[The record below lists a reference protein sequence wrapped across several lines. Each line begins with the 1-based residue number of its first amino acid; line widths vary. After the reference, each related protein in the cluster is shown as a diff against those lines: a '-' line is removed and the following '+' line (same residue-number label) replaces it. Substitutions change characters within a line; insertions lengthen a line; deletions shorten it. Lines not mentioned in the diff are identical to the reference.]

1 MKVNQLHGVHAQV
14 GLRLYVHGYIQ
25 TEKLSDVSA
34 SKLTFHRSHSV
45 FESTALRLHD
55 IPLGAD
61 WELEEYT
68 QILGHVLAVGDVGA
82 GFPKGILLKNVQT
95 LELLQ
100 LVLCTREHSYADEQI
115 IR

>member
-1 MKVNQLHGVHAQV
+1 M
-14 GLRLYVHGYIQ
+14 
-25 TEKLSDVSA
+25 SA
-34 SKLTFHRSHSV
+34 SKLTFHRSHSI
-45 FESTALRLHD
+45 FESTAVRLHD

-100 LVLCTREHSYADEQI
+100 LVLCTREHYYADEQI
-115 IR
+115 SR

>member
-14 GLRLYVHGYIQ
+14 GLRLYVHEYIQ

-45 FESTALRLHD
+45 FESNTVKLHD

-61 WELEEYT
+61 RNLEEHT
-68 QILGHVLAVGDVGA
+68 QILGHILAVGDVGA
-82 GFPKGILLKNVQT
+82 GFPKGILLENIQT
-95 LELLQ
+95 LE
-100 LVLCTREHSYADEQI
+100 CCG
-115 IR
+115 